1 MLPLALCFVSCRFS
15 CRVVSFLLSSF
26 RFLFALVLS
35 CLVFVYVGMSVEE
48 IEDYRRSEMAAEVSA
63 LTTTIYRCMYLA
75 PLT

>member
-1 MLPLALCFVSCRFS
+1 MSFLVS

-26 RFLFALVLS
+26 HFSSLLS
-35 CLVFVYVGMSVEE
+35 CLVFLFVYVGMSVEE